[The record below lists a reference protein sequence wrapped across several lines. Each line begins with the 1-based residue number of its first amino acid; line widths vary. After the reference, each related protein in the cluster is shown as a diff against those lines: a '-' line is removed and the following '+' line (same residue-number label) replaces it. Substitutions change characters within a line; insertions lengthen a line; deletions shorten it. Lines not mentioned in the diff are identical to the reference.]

1 MGHKVN
7 PLIFRTGI
15 LWGWKSKWFSHR
27 DYAKW
32 MREDIQIRR
41 HIGKKFRDAGVAAVE
56 IERTSRIMR
65 VTIHAAKPGVII
77 GRGGVAAEDLKKEL
91 KKTFAPTQD
100 LQVNIVEVTQPGLT
114 SAVVIQNMAAD
125 IEKRTPFRRV
135 MKQVIDRVQK
145 AGAQGVKV
153 IISGRLDGAEIAR
166 REMLTWG
173 KVPLQTLRANID
185 YSRGAAF
192 TTYGAIGLKVW
203 IYKGDIFDQKKTPK
217 VVEQTPA
224 VGL

>member
-15 LWGWKSKWFSHR
+15 LWSWKSKWFSRR
-27 DYAKW
+27 DYATWLK
-32 MREDIQIRR
+32 EDIEIRR
-41 HIGKKFRDAGVAAVE
+41 MISKKFKDAGVAAIE

-77 GRGGVAAEDLKKEL
+77 GRGGAASEEL
-91 KKTFAPTQD
+91 KKVLKKKFAAKCE
-100 LQVNIVEVTQPGLT
+100 LQLNIVEVTQPGLN
-114 SAVVIQNMAAD
+114 SAVVVQNMAAD
-125 IEKRTPFRRV
+125 IEKRMPFRRV

-166 REMLTWG
+166 RETLAWG
-173 KVPLQTLRANID
+173 KIPLQTLRANID
-185 YSRGAAF
+185 YSRGAAY

-203 IYKGDIFDQKKTPK
+203 IYKGEIFDEKKK
-217 VVEQTPA
+217 A
-224 VGL
+224 

>member
-15 LWGWKSKWFSHR
+15 LWGWKSKWFSVR
-27 DYAKW
+27 DYARW
-32 MREDIQIRR
+32 TREDIQIRR
-41 HIGKKFRDAGVAAVE
+41 EVCKKFRDAGVASID

-65 VTIHAAKPGVII
+65 VTIHAGKPGIII
-77 GRGGVAAEDLKKEL
+77 GRGGAAAEDLKKDL
-91 KKTFAPTQD
+91 KKKFAPNQD
-100 LQVNIVEVTQPGLT
+100 LQVNIVEVTQPGIT
-114 SAVVIQNMAAD
+114 SAIVIQNMAAD

-185 YSRGAAF
+185 YSRGAAH

-203 IYKGDIFDQKKTPK
+203 IYKGLIFDEKKPEK
-217 VVEQTPA
+217 VVEPNTT
-224 VGL
+224 GF